1 MLILFMVFTIAFAI
15 LKVENGIFFLAS
27 ANIVRKKT
35 NFKLSPSPKKHGRK
49 PLTFSATSKPMKKYS
64 VYMRNLSERYECV
77 KQTDNLQIAEKYFW
91 NILGDSFNACPYV
104 YDNEENK
111 IILD

>member
-1 MLILFMVFTIAFAI
+1 
-15 LKVENGIFFLAS
+15 
-27 ANIVRKKT
+27 
-35 NFKLSPSPKKHGRK
+35 
-49 PLTFSATSKPMKKYS
+49 MKKYS